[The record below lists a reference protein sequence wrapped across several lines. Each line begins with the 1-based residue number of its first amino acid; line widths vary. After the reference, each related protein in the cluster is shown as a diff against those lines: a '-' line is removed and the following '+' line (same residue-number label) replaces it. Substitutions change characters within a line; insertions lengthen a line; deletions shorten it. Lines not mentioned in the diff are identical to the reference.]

1 MNERLSR
8 SERHKRSRKTGKSA
22 IAEGGALP
30 PRAMPA
36 EVTGGVAPGRITRT
50 GGEESAEV
58 EVSKLPT
65 RKELYPSQRV
75 KWTKWFFNTLL
86 YVFVA
91 ILLVLLW
98 WGLSDSPWGEK
109 YGLSGGVAFPLDFS

>member
-8 SERHKRSRKTGKSA
+8 SERHKRSRKGKSA

-30 PRAMPA
+30 SRAMPA
-36 EVTGGVAPGRITRT
+36 ELTGGVAPGRITRT

-109 YGLSGGVAFPLDFS
+109 YGLSGGVAFPLGFS

>member
-8 SERHKRSRKTGKSA
+8 SERHKRSRKNGRSA
-22 IAEGGALP
+22 SADGGVTST
-30 PRAMPA
+30 RAIPA
-36 EVTGGVAPGRITRT
+36 EASEGYASGMITLVDEEDPG
-50 GGEESAEV
+50 EV
-58 EVSKLPT
+58 EVSKLPP
-65 RKELYPSQRV
+65 RRELYPSQRI
-75 KWTKWFFNTLL
+75 KWTKWFFNSLL

-109 YGLSGGVAFPLDFS
+109 YGLSIGVEFPLHFS